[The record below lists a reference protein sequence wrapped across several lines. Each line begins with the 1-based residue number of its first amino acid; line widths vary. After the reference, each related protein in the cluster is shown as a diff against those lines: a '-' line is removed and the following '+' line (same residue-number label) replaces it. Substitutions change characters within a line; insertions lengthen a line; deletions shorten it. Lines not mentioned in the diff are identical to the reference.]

1 MHCPFSFDPRK
12 TLNPKV
18 TFPCIVLVPVAPSGT
33 SGFGGAMRPP
43 PVHFPVVHCSTPPQK
58 FGRCGAVLI
67 FVWSLQ
73 AAATSPTAT
82 KRKQTSKRPPSPVT
96 SPSPST
102 LFFPSR

>member
-1 MHCPFSFDPRK
+1 
-12 TLNPKV
+12 
-18 TFPCIVLVPVAPSGT
+18 
-33 SGFGGAMRPP
+33 MRPP

-82 KRKQTSKRPPSPVT
+82 KLGQTMMFLRSRVMCVPPSSVFCSCALV
-96 SPSPST
+96 SPGDGSKVGATEARGSNT
-102 LFFPSR
+102 L

>member
-1 MHCPFSFDPRK
+1 
-12 TLNPKV
+12 
-18 TFPCIVLVPVAPSGT
+18 
-33 SGFGGAMRPP
+33 MRPP

-82 KRKQTSKRPPSPVT
+82 KLGQTMTLLRSRVMCVLPSSVFCSCALLSAGDGGKVGAT
-96 SPSPST
+96 EARGSNT
-102 LFFPSR
+102 L